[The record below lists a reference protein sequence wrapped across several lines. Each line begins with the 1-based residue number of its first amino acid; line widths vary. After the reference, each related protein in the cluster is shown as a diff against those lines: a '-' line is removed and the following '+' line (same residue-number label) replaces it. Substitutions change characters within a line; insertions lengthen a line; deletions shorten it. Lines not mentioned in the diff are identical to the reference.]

1 MSYLDK
7 EDFDEIKKAVFYA
20 HEKPEKLAEIL
31 DMIIEMISE
40 EDEDDVV
47 TSLSISG
54 ADSIEIPTGDTA
66 NTADYTSKAFNQNG
80 EEMTGQTITLALKA
94 SVTGVSISNGT
105 VSVAKTA
112 TAESFTIKA
121 TCGTVTAEKTVALT
135 AAE

>member
-1 MSYLDK
+1 MSK
-7 EDFDEIKKAVFYA
+7 KFDAIKKAVFYA

-31 DMIIEMISE
+31 EGAVS
-40 EDEDDVV
+40 DVV

-66 NTADYTSKAFNQNG
+66 NTANYTSKAFSQYG
-80 EEMTGQTITLALKA
+80 DEMTGQTITLALKA
-94 SVTGVSISNGT
+94 SVTGVSISSGT